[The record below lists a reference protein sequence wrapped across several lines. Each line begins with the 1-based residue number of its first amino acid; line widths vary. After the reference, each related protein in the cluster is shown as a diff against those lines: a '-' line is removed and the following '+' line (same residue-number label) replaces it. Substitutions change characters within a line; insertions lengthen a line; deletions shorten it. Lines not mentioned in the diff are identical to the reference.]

1 MMNGLK
7 IAAGVLGLALVL
19 PGCQQGI
26 TDPVPAPPASPT
38 PVTAGMPGT
47 GPDEFVAGIWD
58 LILDPESLTAEVVMR
73 HAGTSQPPQNLTF
86 DLDIDQFLTRRS
98 LFVNGIFN
106 TSQGDF
112 GVSLIHAHPFPTPN
126 LAQPSTALNRTD
138 LSYSGRLLVISS
150 GVPTSFFDN
159 DVRLR
164 PGVVLN
170 PDGYVNPGDLL
181 AMGNQLQLT
190 NTHPY
195 VLLVDELADNRIS
208 VSNQGVARGNYDP
221 LLGGWQRANLGSNG
235 NGWTGYDYLHAGQRS
250 VMAVVLAKEAVETSV
265 TFSLAVLIK
274 YTDPRGAGGP
284 ERRFP
289 PEEVDVTQF
298 AYRLPYAALD
308 VSKVGMPANLSIG
321 QLQNDQLLLNL
332 SVRDWDRA
340 ATEAPGYALGTLQD
354 VGLVQAGASGP
365 PAARFQMPDLFGGTL
380 TLTSGGPATGEP
392 GDELQY
398 PVGLVNELV
407 PPPGTYYGVAEFVD
421 PEDPDPEASQYRYG
435 VDPDML
441 TANSSRALRRITYQ
455 VVPVQVGPVQG
466 LPPVITGVTPS
477 GIYPVGTSLDTVT
490 FTVHFQN
497 DGQTFAWYFPNGG
510 VEDGIEQV
518 RNGDPTLTV
527 RLQRPGVH
535 QGFVQ
540 ISGSGGMSA
549 AWPFFFSVN
558 YPSLSFTE
566 LTIDGSIDA
575 NHLAVAQSGVRAQAA
590 VIDEVTS
597 SLYYYRATRNVPIAP
612 SDWVKVTVDASTALA
627 APQLVLHNDI
637 PVLLYKRTTGTTRI
651 AIASS
656 ATPTSASDFTF
667 YSFPANVELH
677 SQLIVRGNR
686 LMFAY
691 RNSSLNRLEMARATT
706 LTPGPSDWI
715 YYRPGFGDVDP
726 EVAPCL
732 MPGPYESLWC
742 VVREPGV
749 ATRMH
754 ALHTFVVSPREFSDW
769 SNQVMFEAA
778 DEYRYGELMLTRFE
792 QPRLGVWRWLNGD
805 SLLLATRN
813 QFPPHPTEWRQVGVR
828 TTSYDYQYPYLRRIG
843 NRPVVGSGTKF
854 SVFSP
859 AVLVSV
865 IDEPETEDDFLYGNV
880 SSLNGDFGT
889 IPMRT
894 LTPEGSPRLLCL
906 VANGGNGFRQ
916 AVLNTPWH

>member
-7 IAAGVLGLALVL
+7 IAAGVLGLTLVL

-26 TDPVPAPPASPT
+26 TDPVPAPPAT
-38 PVTAGMPGT
+38 PVSVTAGMPGT

-73 HAGTSQPPQNLTF
+73 HAGTSQPPQNLSF

-98 LFVNGIFN
+98 LFVSGIFN
-106 TSQGDF
+106 TSQGDL

-126 LAQPSTALNRTD
+126 LAQPATALNRTD
-138 LSYSGRLLVISS
+138 LSYTGRLLVIPS
-150 GVPTSFFDN
+150 GMPTMYFEN
-159 DVRLR
+159 EVRLR

-195 VLLVDELADNRIS
+195 VLLVDELADSRIL

-250 VMAVVLAKEAVETSV
+250 VMVVVLAKEAVETSV

-284 ERRFP
+284 GLRFP

-308 VSKVGMPANLSIG
+308 VSKVGMPANLSMG
-321 QLQNDQLLLNL
+321 QLQNDELVVNL

-340 ATEAPGYALGTLQD
+340 ATEATGHALGALTD
-354 VGLVQAGASGP
+354 VSLIQQNASGLP
-365 PAARFQMPDLFGGTL
+365 TARFHMPDLFVGSL
-380 TLTSGGPATGEP
+380 TLTPGGPATGEA
-392 GDELQY
+392 GDELNY
-398 PVGLVNELV
+398 PLTLVNELV
-407 PPPGTYYGVAEFVD
+407 PPRGKYYGVAEFVD
-421 PEDPDPEASQYRYG
+421 PEDPDTAAWQYRYG
-435 VDPDML
+435 VDPDTL

-455 VVPVQVGPVQG
+455 VVPVQVGPVV
-466 LPPVITGVTPS
+466 LAPPVITGVTPS
-477 GIYPVGTSLDTVT
+477 GINGVGTSLDTVT
-490 FTVHFQN
+490 FTVTYEN
-497 DGQTFAWYFPNGG
+497 DGSIFAWYFPNGG

-527 RLQRPGVH
+527 RLARPGVY

-540 ISGSGGMSA
+540 ITGSGGKSA
-549 AWPFFFSVN
+549 AWPFFFRVY
-558 YPSLSFTE
+558 YPGMAFTE

-575 NHLAVAQSGVRAQAA
+575 SHLAIAQSGVRAQAA

-597 SLYYYRATRNVPIAP
+597 SLYYYRATRNVPTAP
-612 SDWVKVTVDASTALA
+612 SDWVKVTVDAATALS

-656 ATPTSASDFTF
+656 ATPSSASDFTF
-667 YSFPANVELH
+667 YSFPADVSLH

-691 RNSSLNRLEMARATT
+691 RNVSLNRLEIARATA

-715 YYRPGFGDVDP
+715 YYRPGYGDVDS

-732 MPGPYESLWC
+732 MPGPYDSLWC
-742 VVREPGV
+742 VVREPGL
-749 ATRMH
+749 ATTMH

-769 SNQVMFEAA
+769 SKQVIFVAS

-792 QPRLGVWRWLNGD
+792 QPRLALWRWVNGD
-805 SLLLATRN
+805 SLLLATKN
-813 QFPPHPTEWRQVGVR
+813 QFPAHPTEWWQVGVR
-828 TTSYDYQYPYLRRIG
+828 TTSYDYQYPYLRRVG

-854 SVFSP
+854 P
-859 AVLVSV
+859 AFRPALLVSLTDEP
-865 IDEPETEDDFLYGNV
+865 IDEEDFTYTNV

-889 IPMRT
+889 IPVRT
-894 LTPEGSPRLLCL
+894 LTPDGSPRLLCL
-906 VANGGNGFRQ
+906 VANGENGFRQ